1 MATVKSLYDLIK
13 KEHAEG
19 KAKSL
24 WASNRWCLW
33 SRCISNHQSGTCFIC
48 GKEREWLI
56 SKLKPL
62 ILVVRVK
69 GMKKIDDKK
78 IKGISIELDRST
90 KLNELDDTINE
101 FREKTD
107 NKHEIDVRIDI
118 MNSTLHMKRLKKPH
132 LKLATKDG
140 KKIDQK
146 DDILVK
152 HIDDK
157 D

>member
-1 MATVKSLYDLIK
+1 M
-13 KEHAEG
+13 
-19 KAKSL
+19 
-24 WASNRWCLW
+24 
-33 SRCISNHQSGTCFIC
+33 
-48 GKEREWLI
+48 
-56 SKLKPL
+56 
-62 ILVVRVK
+62 

-132 LKLATKDG
+132 LKLVSKDG
-140 KKIDQK
+140 KKINQSDE
-146 DDILVK
+146 ILVK

-157 D
+157 EIT

>member
-1 MATVKSLYDLIK
+1 M
-13 KEHAEG
+13 
-19 KAKSL
+19 
-24 WASNRWCLW
+24 
-33 SRCISNHQSGTCFIC
+33 
-48 GKEREWLI
+48 
-56 SKLKPL
+56 KPL
-62 ILVVRVK
+62 ILIVRVK

-101 FREKTD
+101 FKEKTD
-107 NKHEIDVRIDI
+107 DKHELDVRIDI
-118 MNSTLHMKRLKKPH
+118 LNSTLHMKRLKKPH

-140 KKIDQK
+140 KKIKQK
-146 DDILVK
+146 DEILVK

>member
-1 MATVKSLYDLIK
+1 
-13 KEHAEG
+13 
-19 KAKSL
+19 
-24 WASNRWCLW
+24 
-33 SRCISNHQSGTCFIC
+33 
-48 GKEREWLI
+48 
-56 SKLKPL
+56 
-62 ILVVRVK
+62 
-69 GMKKIDDKK
+69 MKKIDDKK

-101 FREKTD
+101 FRKKTD

-132 LKLATKDG
+132 LKLVAKDG
-140 KKIDQK
+140 SKIEKKDE
-146 DDILVK
+146 ILVK

>member
-1 MATVKSLYDLIK
+1 
-13 KEHAEG
+13 
-19 KAKSL
+19 
-24 WASNRWCLW
+24 
-33 SRCISNHQSGTCFIC
+33 
-48 GKEREWLI
+48 
-56 SKLKPL
+56 LKPL
-62 ILVVRVK
+62 ILIVRVK

-101 FREKTD
+101 FKEKTD
-107 NKHEIDVRIDI
+107 DKHELDVRIDI
-118 MNSTLHMKRLKKPH
+118 LNSTLHMKRLKKPH

-140 KKIDQK
+140 KKIKQK
-146 DDILVK
+146 DEILVK

>member
-1 MATVKSLYDLIK
+1 
-13 KEHAEG
+13 
-19 KAKSL
+19 
-24 WASNRWCLW
+24 
-33 SRCISNHQSGTCFIC
+33 
-48 GKEREWLI
+48 
-56 SKLKPL
+56 
-62 ILVVRVK
+62 
-69 GMKKIDDKK
+69 MKKIDDKK

-132 LKLATKDG
+132 LKLVSKDG
-140 KKIDQK
+140 KKITQSDE
-146 DDILVK
+146 ILVK

-157 D
+157 EIT